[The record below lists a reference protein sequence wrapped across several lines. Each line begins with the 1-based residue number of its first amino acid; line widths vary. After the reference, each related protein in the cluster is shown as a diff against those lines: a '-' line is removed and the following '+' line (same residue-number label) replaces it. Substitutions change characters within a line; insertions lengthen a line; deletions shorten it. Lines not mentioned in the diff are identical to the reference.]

1 MHCSSWALSILS
13 LKASEPCD
21 AVEVG
26 AQAMVLHFYRKR
38 LVLPL
43 FIMKTSVLHKLLRIA
58 LRELG
63 TGFRFVCFHAFRIL
77 ALGYHGSLC
86 SHYLLPVGSTYS
98 GDAGRGSADRLYPL
112 KPKNP
117 I

>member
-1 MHCSSWALSILS
+1 
-13 LKASEPCD
+13 
-21 AVEVG
+21 
-26 AQAMVLHFYRKR
+26 MVLHFYRKR

-58 LRELG
+58 LGELG
-63 TGFRFVCFHAFRIL
+63 IGFRSLGFRAFRIL
-77 ALGYHGSLC
+77 PLGYHGSPC
-86 SHYLLPVGSTYS
+86 SYYLLPVGSNYS
-98 GDAGRGSADRLYPL
+98 GDPGPGSADRLFPL